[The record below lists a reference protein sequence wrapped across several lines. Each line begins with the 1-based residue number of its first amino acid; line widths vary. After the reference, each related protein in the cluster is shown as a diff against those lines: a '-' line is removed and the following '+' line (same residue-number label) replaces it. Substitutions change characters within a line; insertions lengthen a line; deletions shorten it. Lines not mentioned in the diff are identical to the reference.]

1 MSLAALKK
9 RRAGNVQAL
18 AQKAAEASKGNRK
31 SFDDDRIWKPTR
43 DKSGNGYAV
52 IRFLPAPE
60 GNDTPWTEYFDHGF
74 QGPSGQWYIE
84 KCRSTLGEADPIME
98 YNSELWNSVKDDDA
112 PERKQARDQKRRRN
126 FVANILVINDT
137 GNPDNEGKVF
147 LYKFGKKIFDK
158 IMDAMNPEFA
168 DEDPMNP
175 FDLWDGANFKI
186 KIRTENRFP
195 NYDKSEFANPGAAGD
210 DDELEEIYSKVHDLN
225 EFTDPTT
232 FKSYDELK
240 SKMNR
245 VLQLDET
252 PTKSA
257 EQNARDEDQL
267 GNSEEPS
274 QPKSEEPA
282 SSSTDDDDDDSMA
295 FFQSLADGD

>member
-9 RRAGNVQAL
+9 RKSGNVQAL

-60 GNDTPWTEYFDHGF
+60 GNDTPWTEYYDHGF

-84 KCRSTLGEADPIME
+84 KSLTTLGQPDPVSE
-98 YNSELWNSVKDDDA
+98 FNSELWNSVNDNDS
-112 PERKQARDQKRRRN
+112 PERDQVRRQKRRRN
-126 FVANILVINDT
+126 FVANIYVVSDAA
-137 GNPDNEGKVF
+137 NPDNEGKVF

-158 IMDAMNPEFA
+158 IMDAMNPQFE

-175 FDLWDGANFKI
+175 FDLWEGANFKI

-195 NYDKSEFANPGAAGD
+195 NYDKSEFASVEALAD
-210 DDELEEIYSKVHDLN
+210 DEELEEIYAKVHDLN
-225 EFTDPTT
+225 EFTDPAT

-240 SKMNR
+240 SKMER
-245 VLQLDET
+245 VLQLSE
-252 PTKSA
+252 TKSA
-257 EQNARDEDQL
+257 AQSAKEEDQL
-267 GNSEEPS
+267 GQSEEPREM
-274 QPKSEEPA
+274 KSEEPTSM
-282 SSSTDDDDDDSMA
+282 SSDDDEDDSMSY
-295 FFQSLADGD
+295 FQSLADGD